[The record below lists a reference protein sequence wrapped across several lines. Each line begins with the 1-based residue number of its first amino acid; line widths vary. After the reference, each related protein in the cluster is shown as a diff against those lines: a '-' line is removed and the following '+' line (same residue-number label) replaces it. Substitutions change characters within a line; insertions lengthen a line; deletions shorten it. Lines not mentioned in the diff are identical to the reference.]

1 MTAHLSWYV
10 ARSAG
15 IVGWAVLAASV
26 LWGLALSTRV
36 LGPKPRAVWMTDL
49 HRFLG
54 GLATIFTAIHVG
66 ALLFDR
72 YVGFGLGDVLVPLRS
87 SHRPLAVAWGVVAL
101 YLLVAVEVTSLVRTR
116 LPRKLWR
123 WVHTSSFGLFV
134 LSTVHGLSAGSDTG
148 RPLTLVMLCVSVAV
162 FALTVA
168 RIDQSRA
175 RHRPRPTADRPVRT
189 GDVRSAPLQRS

>member
-1 MTAHLSWYV
+1 MTAQLSWYV

-15 IVGWAVLAASV
+15 IVGWAVLAAGV

-36 LGPKPRAVWMTDL
+36 LGPKPRAAWMTDL

-54 GLATIFTAIHVG
+54 GLATVFTAVHVG

-72 YVGFGLGDVLVPLRS
+72 YVGFGVGDVLVPLHS
-87 SHRPLAVAWGVVAL
+87 SYRPVAVAWGVVAL
-101 YLLVAVEVTSLVRTR
+101 YLLVAVEVTSLLRTR
-116 LPRKLWR
+116 LPRTMWR

-148 RPLTLVMLCVSVAV
+148 RPLTVVMVIVSVAT

-175 RHRPRPTADRPVRT
+175 RRRPPRTSDRPVRT
-189 GDVRSAPLQRS
+189 GAVRSAPLPRS